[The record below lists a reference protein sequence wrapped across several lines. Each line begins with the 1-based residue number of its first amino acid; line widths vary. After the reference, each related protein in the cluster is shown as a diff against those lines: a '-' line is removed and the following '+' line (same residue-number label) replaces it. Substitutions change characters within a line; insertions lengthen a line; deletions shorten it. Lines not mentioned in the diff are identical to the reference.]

1 MEGEERLGY
10 ICIHMGQMFEDN
22 AWSETSPHAHNQG
35 TSLWPLQLTSGSIK
49 TGTVSPSGTR
59 GAECERKQSLPL
71 RFGAM
76 CFPGLIIAQVYKLQ
90 KHVNAPMIKIIEC
103 LIEKA

>member
-1 MEGEERLGY
+1 MEREKQLGY
-10 ICIHMGQMFEDN
+10 ICIHMGQMFKNN
-22 AWSETSPHAHNQG
+22 AWSVTSPHAQNQG

-49 TGTVSPSGTR
+49 TGAVSPAGTC
-59 GAECERKQSLPL
+59 GSECERKQSLPL

-76 CFPGLIIAQVYKLQ
+76 CFPGLIIEQVYKLQ